1 MSNAVHIDG
10 LMQKKIRNSIVLA
23 VWGLSLFCIM
33 LSICNGVYTAPNYAI
48 GSLDYDTWHQDL
60 TDSIANFSLNSKNNI
75 QQKFPLYTTLQLKR
89 T

>member
-1 MSNAVHIDG
+1 
-10 LMQKKIRNSIVLA
+10 
-23 VWGLSLFCIM
+23 M

-48 GSLDYDTWHQDL
+48 GSVDYGAWHQDL
-60 TDSIANFSLNSKNNI
+60 TDSIANFLLNSKNYI